1 MQTVDWI
8 ALGVIVVAALIGLIL
23 GFGKCLKFFTSG
35 IVGFIISL
43 VVVYFF
49 LGIVASWPFVQELM
63 GKLHDTMVS
72 ADNGFVD
79 FLIKIGIEKII
90 LAIALFL
97 IVQILRI
104 IIVSLIKNIVEMNN
118 MVMRSINKFFGMVF
132 MLAVVVMVTLIVF
145 HIVAWVDGE
154 SSRHFREYLTGVFR
168 LDWVYDHNPLIY
180 IFKSIGSASL

>member
-8 ALGVIVVAALIGLIL
+8 ALGVVIVAAVIGLVF

-35 IVGFIISL
+35 IIGFIISL
-43 VVVYFF
+43 IVVYFF
-49 LGIVASWPFVQELM
+49 LGVVASWPFVQDLM
-63 GKLHDTMVS
+63 AKLHETMVV

-90 LAIALFL
+90 LAIALFV

-104 IIVSLIKNIVEMNN
+104 LAVSLVKNIVEMDN
-118 MVMRSINKFFGMVF
+118 MVMRSINKFFGMVV
-132 MLAVVVMVTLIVF
+132 MLGVVIMLTLIVF

-154 SSRHFREYLTGVFR
+154 SSLRFREYLTGAFR